1 MDWDDYIEFGKK
13 ALHWGSNYRKS
24 IRNYPVRS
32 QLEPGHVYNSIPDLP
47 PENPE
52 KLDDI
57 FEDFKTKII
66 PGITHWQHPRF
77 FAYFPSNAAP
87 ASVFAEM
94 LANTMGS
101 QCMLWQ
107 TSPAATELEEKII
120 DWLRIGM
127 GLPSGFKGVIQDT
140 ASSATLT
147 AVLTMREKSLDWT
160 GNKTGLSGRS
170 KLRIYASEEVHS
182 SIDRA
187 IWFSGI
193 GEDNLVRIPVH
204 GNLRSMDPELLKK
217 AIQKDKQDGH
227 MPAGIIAATG
237 GTSSGSCD
245 NISVIADIAAKE
257 NLYLHV
263 DAAWAG
269 SAMICSEYRYLWQ
282 GIEKADSIV
291 FNPHKWLGAQ
301 FDCSVQF
308 LKDPSIQKNTLSI
321 SPEYLKTKGVDGI
334 TNLSDY
340 TIQLGRRFRSLKL
353 WFLIRSEGM
362 SGLKKVIRNH
372 VKWTENLYD
381 KMKNLSNVEI
391 ITPPILSLFTFRF
404 IKNGS
409 SNIDEIN
416 EKILAEINNEGK
428 IYLTPT
434 KVNNNYVIRFTAG
447 TFEMEEADIEV
458 AYNCIREKSES
469 LNK

>member
-1 MDWDDYIEFGKK
+1 M
-13 ALHWGSNYRKS
+13 
-24 IRNYPVRS
+24 V
-32 QLEPGHVYNSIPDLP
+32 
-47 PENPE
+47 
-52 KLDDI
+52 
-57 FEDFKTKII
+57 KTKII

-204 GNLRSMDPELLKK
+204 GDLRSMDPELLKK

-245 NISVIADIAAKE
+245 NISIIADIAAKE

-269 SAMICSEYRYLWQ
+269 SAMICSEYRYLWS
-282 GIEKADSIV
+282 GVEKADSIV

-372 VKWTENLYD
+372 VKWTENLHD

-391 ITPPILSLFTFRF
+391 ITSPILSLFTFRF

-434 KVNNNYVIRFTAG
+434 KVKNNYVIRFTAG
-447 TFEMEEADIEV
+447 TFEMEEADIEA

>member
-245 NISVIADIAAKE
+245 NISVIADIATKE

-391 ITPPILSLFTFRF
+391 ITSPILSLFTFRF

-434 KVNNNYVIRFTAG
+434 KVKNNYVIRFTAG

>member
-13 ALHWGSNYRKS
+13 ALQWGSNYRKS

-127 GLPSGFKGVIQDT
+127 GLPSGFKGIIQDT

-204 GNLRSMDPELLKK
+204 GDLRSMDPELLKK

-227 MPAGIIAATG
+227 IPAGIIAATG

-372 VKWTENLYD
+372 VKWTENLHD
-381 KMKNLSNVEI
+381 KMKSLSNVEI
-391 ITPPILSLFTFRF
+391 VTSPILSLFTFRF

-434 KVNNNYVIRFTAG
+434 KVKNNYVIRFTAG

>member
-13 ALHWGSNYRKS
+13 ALNWGSNYRKS
-24 IRNYPVRS
+24 IRQYPVRS
-32 QLEPGHVYNSIPDLP
+32 SLKPGHVYNSIPDSP
-47 PENPE
+47 PEDPE
-52 KLDDI
+52 SLDEI
-57 FEDFKTKII
+57 FDDFKTKIV

-127 GLPSGFKGVIQDT
+127 GLPNGFKGIIQDT

-147 AVLTMREKSLDWT
+147 AVLTMREKSLNWT

-193 GEDNLVRIPVH
+193 GEDNLVRIPVQ
-204 GNLRSMDPELLKK
+204 GDLRSMDPELLKQ
-217 AIQKDKQDGH
+217 AIQKDKKEGNI
-227 MPAGIIAATG
+227 PAGIIAATG

-245 NISVIADIAAKE
+245 SISLIGDIAAKE

-269 SAMICSEYRYLWQ
+269 SAMICEEFRNLWT

-334 TNLSDY
+334 INLSDY

-372 VKWTENLYD
+372 VNWTEDFYHKIKKLD
-381 KMKNLSNVEI
+381 KIEI
-391 ITPPILSLFTFRF
+391 VTPPILSLFTFRF
-404 IKNGS
+404 VKEGVKNLDELNERILS
-409 SNIDEIN
+409 EIN
-416 EKILAEINNEGK
+416 DEGT

-434 KVNNNYVIRFTAG
+434 KVKNKYVIRFTAG
-447 TFEMEEADIEV
+447 TFEMEKKDIDV
-458 AYNCIREKSES
+458 AYQCILEKTES
-469 LNK
+469 LR

>member
-204 GNLRSMDPELLKK
+204 GDLRSMDPELLKK

-245 NISVIADIAAKE
+245 NISVIADIATKE

-372 VKWTENLYD
+372 VKWTENLHD
-381 KMKNLSNVEI
+381 RMKNLSNVEI

>member
-1 MDWDDYIEFGKK
+1 MDWDEYIKWGEE
-13 ALHWGSNYRKS
+13 AVRWGSNYRKTL
-24 IRNYPVRS
+24 RNYPVRS
-32 QLEPGHVYNSIPDLP
+32 QNQPGDTYNSLPSKP
-47 PENPE
+47 PEQPE
-52 KLDDI
+52 TIEKI
-57 FEDFKTKII
+57 FDDFKTKII

-204 GNLRSMDPELLKK
+204 GDLRSMDPELLKK
-217 AIQKDKQDGH
+217 AIQKDRQNGH

-372 VKWTENLYD
+372 VKWTENLHD
-381 KMKNLSNVEI
+381 RMKNLSNVEI

-434 KVNNNYVIRFTAG
+434 KVKNNYVIRFTAG

>member
-193 GEDNLVRIPVH
+193 GEDNLVRIPVD
-204 GNLRSMDPELLKK
+204 GDLRSMDPELLKK

-245 NISVIADIAAKE
+245 NISVIANIAAKE
-257 NLYLHV
+257 SLYLHV

-391 ITPPILSLFTFRF
+391 ITSPILSLFTFRF

-434 KVNNNYVIRFTAG
+434 KVKNNYVIRFTAG

>member
-32 QLEPGHVYNSIPDLP
+32 QLKPGHVYNSIPDLP

-204 GNLRSMDPELLKK
+204 GDLRSMDPELLKK

-245 NISVIADIAAKE
+245 NISVIADIATKE

-381 KMKNLSNVEI
+381 KIKNLSNVEI
-391 ITPPILSLFTFRF
+391 ITSPILSLFTFRF

-434 KVNNNYVIRFTAG
+434 KVKNNYVIRFTAG

>member
-13 ALHWGSNYRKS
+13 ALNWGSNYRKS
-24 IRNYPVRS
+24 IRQYPVRS
-32 QLEPGHVYNSIPDLP
+32 SLKPGHVYNSIPDSP
-47 PENPE
+47 PEDPE
-52 KLDDI
+52 SLDEI
-57 FEDFKTKII
+57 FDDFKTKIV

-120 DWLRIGM
+120 EWLRIGM
-127 GLPSGFKGVIQDT
+127 GLPNGFKGIIQDT

-147 AVLTMREKSLDWT
+147 AVLTMREKSLNWT

-193 GEDNLVRIPVH
+193 GEDNLVRIPVQ
-204 GNLRSMDPELLKK
+204 GDLRSMDPELLKQ
-217 AIQKDKQDGH
+217 AIQKDKKEGNI
-227 MPAGIIAATG
+227 PAGIIAATG

-245 NISVIADIAAKE
+245 SISLIGDIAAKE

-269 SAMICSEYRYLWQ
+269 SAMICEEFRSLWT

-334 TNLSDY
+334 INLSDY

-372 VKWTENLYD
+372 VNWTEDFYHKINKLD
-381 KMKNLSNVEI
+381 KIEI
-391 ITPPILSLFTFRF
+391 VTPPILSLFTFRF
-404 IKNGS
+404 VKEGVKNL
-409 SNIDEIN
+409 DELN
-416 EKILAEINNEGK
+416 ERILSEINNEGT

-434 KVNNNYVIRFTAG
+434 KVKNKYVIRFTAG
-447 TFEMEEADIEV
+447 TFEMEKKDIDV
-458 AYNCIREKSES
+458 AYQCILEKTES
-469 LNK
+469 LK

>member
-204 GNLRSMDPELLKK
+204 GDLRSMDPELLKK

-227 MPAGIIAATG
+227 VPAGIIAATG

-245 NISVIADIAAKE
+245 NISVIADIATKE

-372 VKWTENLYD
+372 IKWTENLHD

-391 ITPPILSLFTFRF
+391 VTSPILSLFTFRF
-404 IKNGS
+404 IKEGY
-409 SNIDEIN
+409 SNFDEIN
-416 EKILAEINNEGK
+416 EKILAEINDEGK

-434 KVNNNYVIRFTAG
+434 KVKNNYVIRFTAG

>member
-13 ALHWGSNYRKS
+13 ALNWGSNYRKS
-24 IRNYPVRS
+24 IRQYPVRS
-32 QLEPGHVYNSIPDLP
+32 SLKPGHVYNSIPDSP
-47 PENPE
+47 PEDPE
-52 KLDDI
+52 SLDEI
-57 FEDFKTKII
+57 FDDFKTKIV

-120 DWLRIGM
+120 EWLRIGM
-127 GLPSGFKGVIQDT
+127 GLPNGFKGIIQDT

-147 AVLTMREKSLDWT
+147 AVLTMREKSLNWT

-193 GEDNLVRIPVH
+193 GEDNLVRIPVQ
-204 GNLRSMDPELLKK
+204 GDLRSMDPELLKQ
-217 AIQKDKQDGH
+217 AIQKDKKEGNI
-227 MPAGIIAATG
+227 PAGIIAATG

-245 NISVIADIAAKE
+245 SISSIGDIAAKE

-269 SAMICSEYRYLWQ
+269 SAMICEEFRSLWT

-334 TNLSDY
+334 INLSDY

-372 VKWTENLYD
+372 VNWTEDFYHKIKKLD
-381 KMKNLSNVEI
+381 KIEI
-391 ITPPILSLFTFRF
+391 VTPPILSLFTFRF
-404 IKNGS
+404 VKEGVKNLDELNERILS
-409 SNIDEIN
+409 EIN
-416 EKILAEINNEGK
+416 DEGT

-434 KVNNNYVIRFTAG
+434 KVKNKYVIRFTAG
-447 TFEMEEADIEV
+447 TFEMEKKDIDV
-458 AYNCIREKSES
+458 AYQCILEKTES
-469 LNK
+469 LK

>member
-204 GNLRSMDPELLKK
+204 GDLRSMDPELLKK

-245 NISVIADIAAKE
+245 NISVIADIATKE

-391 ITPPILSLFTFRF
+391 ITSPILSLFTFRF

-434 KVNNNYVIRFTAG
+434 KVKNNYVIRFTAG

>member
-13 ALHWGSNYRKS
+13 ALNWGSNYRKS
-24 IRNYPVRS
+24 IRQYPVRS
-32 QLEPGHVYNSIPDLP
+32 SLKPGHVYNSIPDSP
-47 PENPE
+47 PEDPE
-52 KLDDI
+52 SLDEI
-57 FEDFKTKII
+57 FDDFKTKIV

-120 DWLRIGM
+120 EWLRIGM
-127 GLPSGFKGVIQDT
+127 GLPNGFKGIIQDT

-147 AVLTMREKSLDWT
+147 AVLTMREKSLNWT

-193 GEDNLVRIPVH
+193 GEDNLVRIPVQ
-204 GNLRSMDPELLKK
+204 GDLRSMDPELLKQ
-217 AIQKDKQDGH
+217 AIQKDKQEGNI
-227 MPAGIIAATG
+227 PAGIIAATG

-245 NISVIADIAAKE
+245 SISLIGDIAAKE

-269 SAMICSEYRYLWQ
+269 SAMICEEFRNLWT

-334 TNLSDY
+334 INLSDY

-372 VKWTENLYD
+372 VNWTEDFYHKIKKLD
-381 KMKNLSNVEI
+381 KIEI
-391 ITPPILSLFTFRF
+391 VTPPILSLFTFRF
-404 IKNGS
+404 VKEGVKNLDDLNERILS
-409 SNIDEIN
+409 EIN
-416 EKILAEINNEGK
+416 DEGT

-434 KVNNNYVIRFTAG
+434 KVKNKYVIRFTAG
-447 TFEMEEADIEV
+447 TFEMEKKDIDV
-458 AYNCIREKSES
+458 AYQCILQKTES
-469 LNK
+469 LK

>member
-13 ALHWGSNYRKS
+13 ALNWGSNYRKS
-24 IRNYPVRS
+24 IRQYPVRS
-32 QLEPGHVYNSIPDLP
+32 SLKPGHVYNSIPDSP
-47 PENPE
+47 PEDPE
-52 KLDDI
+52 SLDEI
-57 FEDFKTKII
+57 FDDFKTKIV

-127 GLPSGFKGVIQDT
+127 GLPNGFKGIIQDT

-147 AVLTMREKSLDWT
+147 AVLTMREKSLNWT

-193 GEDNLVRIPVH
+193 GEDNLVRIPVQ
-204 GNLRSMDPELLKK
+204 GDLRSMDPELLKQ
-217 AIQKDKQDGH
+217 AIQKDKKEGNI
-227 MPAGIIAATG
+227 PAGIIAATG

-245 NISVIADIAAKE
+245 SISLIGDIAAKE

-269 SAMICSEYRYLWQ
+269 SAMICEEFRNLWT

-334 TNLSDY
+334 INLSDY

-372 VKWTENLYD
+372 VNWTEDFYHKIKKLD
-381 KMKNLSNVEI
+381 KIEI
-391 ITPPILSLFTFRF
+391 VTPPILSLFTFRF
-404 IKNGS
+404 VKEGVKNLDELNERILS
-409 SNIDEIN
+409 EIN
-416 EKILAEINNEGK
+416 DEGT

-434 KVNNNYVIRFTAG
+434 KVKNKYVIRFTAG
-447 TFEMEEADIEV
+447 TFEMEKKDIDV
-458 AYNCIREKSES
+458 AYQCILQKTES
-469 LNK
+469 LK

>member
-204 GNLRSMDPELLKK
+204 GGLRSMDPELLKK

-227 MPAGIIAATG
+227 VPAGIIAATG

-245 NISVIADIAAKE
+245 NISVIADIATKE

-372 VKWTENLYD
+372 VKWTENLHD
-381 KMKNLSNVEI
+381 RMKNLSNVEI

-434 KVNNNYVIRFTAG
+434 KVKNNYVIRFTAG

>member
-1 MDWDDYIEFGKK
+1 
-13 ALHWGSNYRKS
+13 
-24 IRNYPVRS
+24 
-32 QLEPGHVYNSIPDLP
+32 
-47 PENPE
+47 
-52 KLDDI
+52 
-57 FEDFKTKII
+57 
-66 PGITHWQHPRF
+66 
-77 FAYFPSNAAP
+77 
-87 ASVFAEM
+87 
-94 LANTMGS
+94 
-101 QCMLWQ
+101 
-107 TSPAATELEEKII
+107 
-120 DWLRIGM
+120 
-127 GLPSGFKGVIQDT
+127 
-140 ASSATLT
+140 
-147 AVLTMREKSLDWT
+147 MREKSLDWT

-204 GNLRSMDPELLKK
+204 GDLRSMDPELLKK

-245 NISVIADIAAKE
+245 NISVIADIATKE

-391 ITPPILSLFTFRF
+391 VTSPILSLFTFRF

-434 KVNNNYVIRFTAG
+434 KVKNNYVIRFTAG

>member
-204 GNLRSMDPELLKK
+204 GDLRSMDPELLKK

-227 MPAGIIAATG
+227 VPAGIIAATG

-245 NISVIADIAAKE
+245 NISVIANIAAKE
-257 NLYLHV
+257 SLYLHV

-269 SAMICSEYRYLWQ
+269 SAMICSENRYLWK
-282 GIEKADSIV
+282 GIEKAGSIV

-372 VKWTENLYD
+372 VKWTENLHD
-381 KMKNLSNVEI
+381 RMKNLSNVEI
-391 ITPPILSLFTFRF
+391 ITSPILSLFTFRF

-434 KVNNNYVIRFTAG
+434 KVKNNYVIRFTAG

>member
-1 MDWDDYIEFGKK
+1 MDWDDYIEFGNK

-204 GNLRSMDPELLKK
+204 GDLRSMDPELLKK

-227 MPAGIIAATG
+227 VPAGIIAATG

-245 NISVIADIAAKE
+245 NISVIADIATKE

-372 VKWTENLYD
+372 VKWTENLHD
-381 KMKNLSNVEI
+381 RMKNLSNVEI
-391 ITPPILSLFTFRF
+391 ITSPILSLFTFRF

-434 KVNNNYVIRFTAG
+434 KVKNNYVIRFTAG

>member
-13 ALHWGSNYRKS
+13 ALNWGSDYRKS
-24 IRNYPVRS
+24 IRKYPVRS
-32 QLEPGHVYNSIPDLP
+32 SLKPGHVYNSIPNTP
-47 PENPE
+47 PEDPE
-52 KLDDI
+52 GLEEI
-57 FEDFKTKII
+57 FEDFKTKIV

-120 DWLRIGM
+120 EWLRIGM
-127 GLPSGFKGVIQDT
+127 GLPEGFKGVIQDT

-147 AVLTMREKSLDWT
+147 AVLTMREKSLNWT

-193 GEDNLVRIPVH
+193 GEDNLVRIPVQ
-204 GNLRSMDPELLKK
+204 GDLRSMDTELLKK
-217 AIQKDKQDGH
+217 AIQNDKKNGNI
-227 MPAGIIAATG
+227 PAGIIAATG

-245 NISVIADIAAKE
+245 NISLIGDIASQE
-257 NLYLHV
+257 NLYFHV

-269 SAMICSEYRYLWQ
+269 SAMICEEFRYLWS

-334 TNLSDY
+334 INLSDY

-362 SGLKKVIRNH
+362 SGLKNVIRNH
-372 VKWTENLYD
+372 IKWTGDFYHKVKTLN
-381 KMKNLSNVEI
+381 NIEI

-404 IKNGS
+404 IEEGAT
-409 SNIDEIN
+409 NIDELN
-416 EKILAEINNEGK
+416 ERILSEINDEGT

-434 KVNNNYVIRFTAG
+434 KVKNKYVIRFTAG
-447 TFEMEEADIEV
+447 TFEMEEKDIDV
-458 AYNCIREKSES
+458 AYECILKKTES
-469 LNK
+469 LK